1 MPFQRNKL
9 ILLLAVTAAA
19 AALLVSRGANARPDP
34 FPGQLARL
42 AGPLALENSTHL
54 LYAET
59 NPSSSESTLW
69 AAPVDDLGAALALAN
84 ISHRV
89 GYPPVGSVS
98 PDGRWV
104 AIFIIPPGID
114 ERSARLDGGELW
126 LAASDGSQLER
137 LATGVGQI
145 GPWSPDSG
153 AVSWSRLLE
162 LEEPR
167 DEQVPFRTEVYR
179 SALDGLP
186 PALLLADESAYG
198 VIPLGWSADGGRYL
212 AALIGMDGRWTAQA
226 YDPASAEGAE
236 QWPLPITGLVRDIQL
251 SPTANQL
258 LVEEAV
264 DGEDRL
270 RIIPL
275 DGDDH
280 LQAQTAI
287 ASRTFDGSTTAS
299 PVSGMWSAS
308 GERLWVASAP
318 AQGAT
323 MNAQVMVLGSDGA
336 ETVQAQP
343 ARASDASA
351 LLPESW
357 SPDEQWFAWLAF
369 PRPQSDVYVQRS
381 GEGTLRKVPLASPE
395 NWITVFGWLD
405 GGAQ

>member
-1 MPFQRNKL
+1 MPSQRNKL

-19 AALLVSRGANARPDP
+19 AALLISRGANARPDLL
-34 FPGQLARL
+34 PGQLARL
-42 AGPLALENSTHL
+42 AGPLALQNSTYL

-59 NPSSSESTLW
+59 NPASTESTLW
-69 AAPVDDLGAALALAN
+69 AAPVDDLSAARALAN

-104 AIFIIPPGID
+104 AIFIIPPGVD

-126 LAASDGSQLER
+126 LATSDGSQLER
-137 LATGVGQI
+137 LAGGVGQI

-153 AVSWSRLLE
+153 AVSWSRLVE

-167 DEQVPFRTEVYR
+167 DEQIPFRTEVYR
-179 SALDGLP
+179 SALDGAP
-186 PALLLADESAYG
+186 PSLLLADETAYG
-198 VIPLGWSADGGRYL
+198 VIPLGWTADGGRYL
-212 AALIGMDGRWTAQA
+212 AARIGMDGVWTAHA
-226 YDPASAEGAE
+226 YATGDAESVE

-251 SPTANQL
+251 SPSGENL

-264 DGEDRL
+264 DGENRL
-270 RIIPL
+270 RVLPL
-275 DGDDH
+275 GGDDH
-280 LQAQTAI
+280 VQAQAAI
-287 ASRTFDGSTTAS
+287 ASQPFDDSMTAS
-299 PVSGMWSAS
+299 PVSGMWSTS
-308 GERLWVASAP
+308 GERVWVASAP
-318 AQGAT
+318 ADGAPVS
-323 MNAQVMVLGSDGA
+323 AQVMALGPGGA
-336 ETVQAQP
+336 ETVQSQP
-343 ARASDASA
+343 ARAGGVEV

-381 GEGTLRKVPLASPE
+381 GEDTLRKVPLSSPE
-395 NWITVFGWLD
+395 NWISVFGWLG

>member
-1 MPFQRNKL
+1 MPSQRNKL
-9 ILLLAVTAAA
+9 ILLLAVTAAV
-19 AALLVSRGANARPDP
+19 AALLISRGADARPEP
-34 FPGQLARL
+34 LPRQLARL

-59 NPSSSESTLW
+59 HPTSTESTLW
-69 AAPVDDLGAALALAN
+69 AAPVDDLGAARALAN

-104 AIFIIPPGID
+104 AIFIIPPGMN

-137 LATGVGQI
+137 LAGGVGQI
-145 GPWSPDSG
+145 GPWSQDSG
-153 AVSWSRLLE
+153 AVSWSRLVE
-162 LEEPR
+162 LDEPR
-167 DEQVPFRTEVYR
+167 DEQIPFRTEVYR
-179 SALDGLP
+179 SALDGSP

-198 VIPLGWSADGGRYL
+198 VIPLGWPADSGRYL
-212 AALIGMDGRWTAQA
+212 AALIGMDGGWSVHA
-226 YDPASAEGAE
+226 YDAASGEDVE
-236 QWPLPITGLVRDIQL
+236 QWPLPVAGLVRNIQL
-251 SPTANQL
+251 SPTGDQF

-264 DGEDRL
+264 GGEDRL
-270 RIIPL
+270 RIIAL
-275 DGDDH
+275 DGDDK
-280 LQAQTAI
+280 LQAQAVL
-287 ASRTFDGSTTAS
+287 ASQPFNDTSIAS

-308 GERLWVASAP
+308 GERVWVAAAAEGAP
-318 AQGAT
+318 V
-323 MNAQVMVLGSDGA
+323 NAQVMALGPGGA
-336 ETVQAQP
+336 ESVQAQP
-343 ARASDASA
+343 TRASGAAA

-381 GEGTLRKVPLASPE
+381 GEDALRKVPLASPD
-395 NWITVFGWLD
+395 NWISVFGWLG

>member
-1 MPFQRNKL
+1 MPSQRNKW

-19 AALLVSRGANARPDP
+19 AALLISGGANARPDP
-34 FPGQLARL
+34 LPGQLARL
-42 AGPLALENSTHL
+42 AGPLALQKSTHL

-59 NPSSSESTLW
+59 HPTSTESTLW
-69 AAPVDDLGAALALAN
+69 AAPVDDLSAPRALAN
-84 ISHRV
+84 VSHRV

-104 AIFIIPPGID
+104 AIFIIPPGAD

-137 LATGVGQI
+137 LAAGVGQI
-145 GPWSPDSG
+145 GPWSPDSS
-153 AVSWSRLLE
+153 AVSWSRLVE

-179 SALDGLP
+179 SALDGSP
-186 PALLLADESAYG
+186 PALLLANESAYG

-212 AALIGMDGRWTAQA
+212 AALIGMDGGWTAYA
-226 YDPASAEGAE
+226 YEPASGESAE
-236 QWPLPITGLVRDIQL
+236 QWPLPITGLVRDMQF
-251 SPTANQL
+251 SPSAGKI

-270 RIIPL
+270 MIIPL
-275 DGDDH
+275 GRDDS
-280 LQAQTAI
+280 LQAQAAI
-287 ASRTFDGSTTAS
+287 ASQPFDDSMTTS

-308 GERLWVASAP
+308 GERVWVASAP
-318 AQGAT
+318 AEGTQVS
-323 MNAQVMVLGSDGA
+323 AQVMALGPNGA
-336 ETVQAQP
+336 ETVRAQP
-343 ARASDASA
+343 ARAGGAAA

-381 GEGTLRKVPLASPE
+381 GEDALRKVPLASPE
-395 NWITVFGWLD
+395 NWISVFGWLD